1 MAALALASQGRGK
14 EWVLTSSIVSTVIL
28 FCFPVGLPFG
38 HLGVALFYS
47 GSCILLQLRVTY
59 YIARRRGPLRRR
71 DLWIGRLQQPAV
83 LGRGLRH
90 CLPRTHFRYA
100 SIV

>member
-47 GSCILLQLRVTY
+47 VSCILLQLPVTY

-71 DLWIGRLQQPAV
+71 DLWIGCLQQPAV